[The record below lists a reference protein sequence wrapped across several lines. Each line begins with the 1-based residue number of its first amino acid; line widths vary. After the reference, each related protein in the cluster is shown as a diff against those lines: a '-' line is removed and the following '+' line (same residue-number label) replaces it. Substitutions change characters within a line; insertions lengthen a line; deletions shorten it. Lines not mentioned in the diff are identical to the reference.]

1 VGACRGGAE
10 EGRRRIETGNRAA
23 VHVEKLL
30 LLESVAVGGGGARWT
45 RSSPSAQRSVRRP
58 GRPSATRPQ
67 DQQLQPA
74 VMELANTAPAQQYLS
89 PYPTPLER
97 KCALCGKRRSVRV
110 RRVCE
115 GRGWSAQICSR
126 RPCAGAK
133 SRLQEAWG
141 SGGADAG
148 PLIVNVHHHHHHR
161 YPADGTPPPG
171 YVSELA
177 DDSSA
182 LPGQASEL
190 HGDQSLQARVEL
202 PVRHTTGCSAWRGHG
217 ALLPV
222 LEEPPRVD
230 ASTKP
235 SQDAV
240 RERLGRERW

>member
-10 EGRRRIETGNRAA
+10 EGRRRIETENRAG

-30 LLESVAVGGGGARWT
+30 LLESVAVGGGGVRWT

-89 PYPTPLER
+89 AYPTPLER
-97 KCALCGKRRSVRV
+97 KCSLCGKRRSVRV

-115 GRGWSAQICSR
+115 GRGWSAR

-148 PLIVNVHHHHHHR
+148 PVIVNVHHHHHLR

-177 DDSSA
+177 DGGSE
-182 LPGQASEL
+182 LLGQASEL
-190 HGDQSLQARVEL
+190 CGDQGLQARVEL
-202 PVRHTTGCSAWRGHG
+202 PVRDTGCSAWRGHG
-217 ALLPV
+217 ALPAM
-222 LEEPPRVD
+222 LEEPPRVN

-240 RERLGRERW
+240 RGRLGRKGW